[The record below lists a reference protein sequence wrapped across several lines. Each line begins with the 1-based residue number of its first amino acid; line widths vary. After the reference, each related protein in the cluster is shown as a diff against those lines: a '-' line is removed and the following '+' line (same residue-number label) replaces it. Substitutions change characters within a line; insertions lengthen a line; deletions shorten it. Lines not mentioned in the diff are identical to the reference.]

1 MKESKHIHFV
11 GIGGYGMSSLA
22 RVLMDMGHSVSGSDI
37 KASSRTGD
45 LAAAGARVYI
55 GHDASHV
62 SEADLVVIS
71 VAVPEDNVEV
81 RAAKARGVPVITRA
95 QMLGRLMDEHYSIA
109 ITGSHGK
116 TTTTSMIAFMLQRAG
131 LDPTVLVGG
140 ELSYLGGGGRL
151 GRGRYLVAE
160 ADEAYGSFLEL
171 RPTIAVVTN
180 IDNDHL
186 DYYGNVQNLVD
197 AFRRFLLNADPRG
210 AAVLC
215 ADDERIERIAG
226 EVASR
231 IRVVTYGIRK
241 EAMFMAREISI
252 TGLGS
257 TFQVVKDGKVT
268 GRVELKVPGRHNIYN
283 ALACCSVGME
293 IGLGFDIISEALAL
307 FKGAKRRCQFIG
319 EKQGIL
325 VLDDYAHHPTEIKAT
340 LEALKE
346 GSGGRRL
353 VVVFQPQR
361 FTRTQLLM
369 DEFARAFSAADV
381 IVINDIYHEGT
392 GEKPIPG
399 VTGEA
404 LARAISEFEGREVI
418 FVPQRRDIA
427 PRLLK
432 ITKSG
437 DLVVTMGAGDI
448 WLAAREFVDLLE
460 ECK

>member
-1 MKESKHIHFV
+1 MEKFKRIHFV

-22 RVLMDMGHSVSGSDI
+22 RVLMDMGHTVSGSDI
-37 KASSRTGD
+37 KASGRTED
-45 LAAAGARVYI
+45 LVAAGAHVYI
-55 GHDASHV
+55 GHDPSHV
-62 SEADLVVIS
+62 LGADLVVVS
-71 VAVPEDNVEV
+71 AAVPGDNVEV

-95 QMLGRLMDEHYSIA
+95 QMLGRLMDEHYSVA
-109 ITGSHGK
+109 VTGSHGK
-116 TTTTSMIAFMLQRAG
+116 TTTTSMIAFMLQQGG

-186 DYYGNVQNLVD
+186 DYYGSVQNLVN
-197 AFRRFLLNADPRG
+197 AFRRFLSNVNPEG
-210 AAVLC
+210 TAVLC
-215 ADDERIERIAG
+215 TDDERVRRISG
-226 EVASR
+226 EAASR
-231 IRVVTYGIRK
+231 IRVVTYGIHR
-241 EAMFMAREISI
+241 EAMLMARDISI

-257 TFQVVKDGKVT
+257 RFQVIRNGEVL

-293 IGLGFDIISEALAL
+293 MKLDFDVISGALAL
-307 FKGAKRRCQFIG
+307 FRGAKRRCQFIA
-319 EKQGIL
+319 EKKGIL
-325 VLDDYAHHPTEIKAT
+325 VLDDYAHHPTEIRTT

-346 GSGGRRL
+346 GSGGMRL
-353 VVVFQPQR
+353 VAVFQPQR

-381 IVINDIYHEGT
+381 IVISDIYYEGT
-392 GEKPIPG
+392 GERPIPG

-418 FVPQRRDIA
+418 FIPQRRDIA
-427 PRLLK
+427 PQLLK
-432 ITKSG
+432 IAEPG

-448 WLAAREFVDLLE
+448 WLAARELADLLE
-460 ECK
+460 ECR